1 MEAGHEQGMGT
12 RDLASGGGPVEPV
25 LDDGR
30 DRGETPVGVVD
41 HGVPPSRSAG
51 ADTTREDDAASH
63 DEDAALLPADEDAG
77 FQRRWQ
83 TLQASFVDEPRST
96 VDRADELVAQV
107 MQRVAEGFA
116 TEREHLERQWGRGED
131 VSTEDLRVALQRY
144 RAFFRRL
151 LSA

>member
-1 MEAGHEQGMGT
+1 MEAGHEQGTGT

-25 LDDGR
+25 IDDGR

-41 HGVPPSRSAG
+41 DGDPP
-51 ADTTREDDAASH
+51 H

-83 TLQASFVDEPRST
+83 ELQASFVDEPRST